1 MISDGSGKKVNR
13 NKPVQIFS
21 KSDNSVGVNVVK
33 SPVKL
38 TILELLKNSDMEFNE
53 IVENTGRS
61 KSTISV
67 HLKSLREEGIVN
79 YRFDSEDNRKKI
91 FYISSR
97 FLGEVKPSE
106 PLELEERKIDFLVNN
121 IINSG
126 DDFEF
131 SYLLFH
137 TLRSTLIQEGVNI
150 DPILHETGVNIGLS
164 LYSKLYD
171 EDFNQFFENI
181 KDFWSEKG
189 LGKITIEI
197 MGDSYK
203 VKSVDCFE
211 CGLLPKTGKP
221 SCYLEAGILEA
232 LFSSYLKYKVNVIEV
247 TCYTMGDDCCTF
259 EIEATNEEYPLIS
272 SIPI

>member
-1 MISDGSGKKVNR
+1 MISGSNKKVNR
-13 NKPVQIFS
+13 TRPVQIFS
-21 KSDNSVGVNVVK
+21 KNDNSVGVNVVK

-79 YRFDSEDNRKKI
+79 YRFDPNDNRKKV
-91 FYISSR
+91 FYINSR

-106 PLELEERKIDFLVNN
+106 PLELEERKIDFLVKH
-121 IINSG
+121 IIDSG
-126 DDFEF
+126 EDFEF

-150 DPILHETGVNIGLS
+150 DPILKETGVNIGLS
-164 LYSKLYD
+164 LFNKFYD
-171 EDFNQFFENI
+171 EDFNMFFANI
-181 KDFWSEKG
+181 QDFWKEKG
-189 LGKITIEI
+189 LGKISIEI
-197 MGDSYK
+197 GETYK
-203 VKSVDCFE
+203 ITSVDCFE

-221 SCYLEAGILEA
+221 ACYLDAGIFEA
-232 LFSSYLKYKVNVIEV
+232 LFSSYFKHKVNVIEIK
-247 TCYTMGDDCCTF
+247 CYTMGDECCIF
-259 EIEATNEEYPLIS
+259 DIEPTDEEYTLVS
-272 SIPI
+272 SLNI